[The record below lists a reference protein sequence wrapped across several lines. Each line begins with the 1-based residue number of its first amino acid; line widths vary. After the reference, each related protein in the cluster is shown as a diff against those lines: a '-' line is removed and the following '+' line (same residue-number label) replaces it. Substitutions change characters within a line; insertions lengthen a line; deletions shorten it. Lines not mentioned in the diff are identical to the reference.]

1 MRIIGYTRVSSASL
15 EQLNALEQHKARL
28 KDAGCTEIYW
38 DVASRSID
46 DRTGLNT
53 VLGIIEQRQCDRV
66 VFIRLDRM
74 TDSPAVLE
82 KAICLC
88 LASGVPIVGLDD
100 HIDFETVGG
109 RLQARILCNLARA
122 EVERLSDR
130 VKHGYD
136 HMRNHNLAL
145 HPPFG
150 YRRVDGKMVLNQEPY
165 LCLIEGQQEL
175 SQAEIASDL
184 VELFLTHRT
193 LRGTL
198 RQFNQ
203 TYGLRHFVTPGRAN
217 RKPRRSLGF
226 TSVGLGNWLTN
237 PILQGHTAY
246 GRQGHQRL
254 RHKETWDIRRDTH
267 PDQVV
272 MTAEQGR
279 QIEALLKRNAQT
291 KGWKAS
297 KMERINPLSGLV
309 YCGECRSYCASTAHR
324 LKPED
329 VRHNY
334 YQCRGYSV
342 GACSQKA
349 MVRGYVIEDRLI
361 EELTARAAV
370 IKEIAQVQEETDPP
384 ELQSIKAE
392 LAYYLNAPGS
402 RAAAIVADLRQQID
416 AYQQQQQTATALN
429 VEQRDL
435 LLQTFG
441 DSLYWEALTPES
453 KRDIYRELVERI
465 IIKDGQVERVE
476 LRV

>member
-28 KDAGCTEIYW
+28 KEAGCTEIYW

-46 DRTGLNT
+46 DRAGLNT
-53 VLGIIEQRQCDRV
+53 VLGIIATKQCDRV
-66 VFIRLDRM
+66 VFIRIDRI
-74 TDSPAVLE
+74 TDSPTVLE
-82 KAICLC
+82 NVIHLC
-88 LASGVPIVGLDD
+88 LESGIPIVGLDD
-100 HIDFETVGG
+100 HIDFENVGG

-136 HMRNHNLAL
+136 YLRNHNLAL

-150 YRRVDGKMVLNQEPY
+150 YRRVDGKMALNHEPY

-175 SQAEIASDL
+175 SQAEIACDL
-184 VELFLTHRT
+184 VELFLKHQT

-203 TYGLRHFVTPGRAN
+203 QYGLRQFVTPGRAN
-217 RKPRRSLGF
+217 RKPRHSLGF
-226 TSVGLGNWLTN
+226 TVVGLGNWLTN

-254 RHKETWDIRRDTH
+254 RHKDTWDIRYDTH

-272 MTAEQGR
+272 MTAEQAR
-279 QIEALLKRNAQT
+279 QIEALLSSNAQT
-291 KGWKAS
+291 KGWKPRNV
-297 KMERINPLSGLV
+297 KRINPLSGLV
-309 YCGECRSYCASTAHR
+309 YCGECRSYCPSTAHR
-324 LKPED
+324 LKAED

-334 YQCRGYSV
+334 YQCRSYTV

-361 EELTARAAV
+361 EALIERAAA
-370 IKEIAQVQEETDPP
+370 IKDIAQVQEETDPP
-384 ELQSIKAE
+384 ELQALKAE
-392 LAYYLNAPGS
+392 LAYYINAPGS
-402 RAAAIVADLRQQID
+402 RAAALVADLRQQID
-416 AYQQQQQTATALN
+416 AFHHHHHTSTALES
-429 VEQRDL
+429 EQRDL
-435 LLQTFG
+435 LLQSFR
-441 DSLYWEALTPES
+441 DPLYWKSIAPEQR
-453 KRDIYRELVERI
+453 RDIYRALVERVV
-465 IIKDGQVERVE
+465 IKDGQVERVE